1 MRQKFKDCL
10 NRGKIILFPQGKH
23 LVDKELNSARID
35 LEDAEFGFAHSRY
48 KWSTIQAYYSMYHS
62 ARALVFSK
70 GYREKSHFCLYVA
83 LQELFVEQGLL
94 EVDLVESFH
103 GSMRMR
109 ESADYRDNF
118 SQEGAL
124 LVIGKAGQFLI
135 KTGEILSLA

>member
-1 MRQKFKDCL
+1 
-10 NRGKIILFPQGKH
+10 
-23 LVDKELNSARID
+23 
-35 LEDAEFGFAHSRY
+35 
-48 KWSTIQAYYSMYHS
+48 MYHS

-109 ESADYRDNF
+109 ESADYREYF

-124 LVIGKAGQFLI
+124 LVIERAEQFLI

>member
-10 NRGKIILFPQGKH
+10 NSGKIILFPQGKH

-48 KWSTIQAYYSMYHS
+48 KWATIQAYYSMYHS

-124 LVIGKAGQFLI
+124 LVIERAEQFLI

>member
-23 LVDKELNSARID
+23 LVDKELNSDRID

-83 LQELFVEQGLL
+83 LQELFVDQGSI
-94 EVDLVESFH
+94 EVDLAEFFLA
-103 GSMRMR
+103 SMRMR
-109 ESADYRDNF
+109 EGADYRDSF

-124 LVIGKAGQFLI
+124 LVIDKAGQFLT
-135 KTGEILSLA
+135 KAEEILSLA